1 MKPSSKTPLP
11 RRHFLRQL
19 MVLGGATGAGAIA
32 LASSAYNT
40 SPSSAKRVAVD
51 TSNPNSSKGYRLTEH
66 IRTYYEKAQI

>member
-1 MKPSSKTPLP
+1 MKQSSNTPLQ

-32 LASSAYNT
+32 LGSTGYRLEQAPAKHAATET
-40 SPSSAKRVAVD
+40 STPA
-51 TSNPNSSKGYRLTEH
+51 KGYRLTEH

>member
-1 MKPSSKTPLP
+1 MNQSSKTPLP

-32 LASSAYNT
+32 ISSTAF
-40 SPSSAKRVAVD
+40 SDAPASAKRVAVD
-51 TSNPNSSKGYRLTEH
+51 TSNSSKGYRLTKH

>member
-32 LASSAYNT
+32 LASSAFNT
-40 SPSSAKRVAVD
+40 TPPSAKRIPID
-51 TSNPNSSKGYRLTEH
+51 SSNSNASKGYRLTKH
-66 IRTYYEKAQI
+66 IRTYYAKAQI